1 MNRATFLNYLRNE
14 RRYSE
19 HTVTA
24 YGKDLEQF
32 TVYCRNYF
40 GENDLGK
47 VKREMIRSWQ
57 AHLLEA
63 EYGAASIRRK
73 LASIKAYY
81 RLRRERG
88 FQVDNPTLNIPTPKL
103 PRRLPVT
110 VTSKEIEHLFRSFP
124 VERTDFSLVRDEL
137 TLGLLYQTGIRRAE
151 LIGLTRSAI
160 ELDTRQFRVVGKGN
174 KERIVPFGPGLVEL
188 IEDYESLR
196 SQRFPELVT
205 PELLLTDAGKP
216 LYPKWVYNCV
226 NRYLIGVSKA
236 ERKSPHV
243 LRHSFATHLSD
254 GGADLNAIKG
264 LLGHSSLA
272 ATQIYTHGS
281 VARLKDVY
289 RRAHPAAER
298 ISRPRP
304 EDTKDK

>member
-1 MNRATFLNYLRNE
+1 MDRATFLNYLRNE

-32 TVYCRNYF
+32 AVFCRNYF
-40 GENDLGK
+40 GENDLGQ
-47 VKREMIRSWQ
+47 VTRTMIRSWQ

-63 EYGAASIRRK
+63 DYGPASIRRK
-73 LASIKAYY
+73 LASIRAFY
-81 RLRRERG
+81 RLRQERG
-88 FQVDNPTLNIPTPKL
+88 FQLANPTLNIPTPKL
-103 PRRLPVT
+103 PRRLPIT
-110 VTSKEIEHLFRSFP
+110 VTGKEIDRLFRSFP
-124 VERTDFSLVRDEL
+124 VEREDFSLVRDEL
-137 TLGLLYQTGIRRAE
+137 VLAMLYQTGIRRAE
-151 LIGLTRSAI
+151 LIGVEWASIDMER
-160 ELDTRQFRVVGKGN
+160 RQIRVIGKGN
-174 KERIVPFGPGLVEL
+174 KERIVPFGVGLAEL
-188 IEDYESLR
+188 IEDYEALR
-196 SQRFPELVT
+196 KTNFPDGNSNR
-205 PELLLTDAGKP
+205 LLLTDAGKQ

-226 NRYLIGVSKA
+226 KRYLGAVSKA

-254 GGADLNAIKG
+254 SGADLNAIKG

-298 ISRPRP
+298 ISGVR
-304 EDTKDK
+304 KDEEQ